1 MKNQIQLVAGL
12 GEIGKPMCDLL
23 KKSGLVLGYDINP
36 KLMKKKINTK
46 KTDVI
51 FLHICIPFT
60 SNFFTN
66 VKSLYKKFQPK
77 LIVIHST
84 ISPYTTKKLQF
95 ALPIPVIYS
104 ATRGVRNRIVSDM
117 KKDTKFWAL

>member
-46 KTDVI
+46 KNGCNI
-51 FLHICIPFT
+51 FT
-60 SNFFTN
+60 Y
-66 VKSLYKKFQPK
+66 LYSF
-77 LIVIHST
+77 
-84 ISPYTTKKLQF
+84 Y
-95 ALPIPVIYS
+95 
-104 ATRGVRNRIVSDM
+104 
-117 KKDTKFWAL
+117 TKFFYQCKITL